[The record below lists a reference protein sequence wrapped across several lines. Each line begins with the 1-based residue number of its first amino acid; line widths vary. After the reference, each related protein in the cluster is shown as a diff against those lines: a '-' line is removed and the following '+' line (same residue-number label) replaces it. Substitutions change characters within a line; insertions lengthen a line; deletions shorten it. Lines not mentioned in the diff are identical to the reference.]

1 MLFKYTSLAKLAEMK
16 ENLPEKEYEFHIQQI
31 MTNRAT
37 SVYVRTPRT
46 PHPRRS
52 KKYALKDITNIAKR
66 LTYFE

>member
-1 MLFKYTSLAKLAEMK
+1 MK
-16 ENLPEKEYEFHIQQI
+16 ENLSEKEYEFHIQQI

-37 SVYVRTPRT
+37 SVYVRTPRA

-52 KKYALKDITNIAKR
+52 NKYALKDITNIAKR